1 MHNFYHKVG
10 LLLAES
16 LGLLE
21 FTFKA
26 RNVPLYT
33 QSKEELRLA
42 RKEFQRSQKAKAPQ
56 NRFRATMSRDQ
67 QKVADQEFDT
77 KVVQSG
83 KRL

>member
-26 RNVPLYT
+26 RNVPMYT

-42 RKEFQRSQKAKAPQ
+42 RKEFERSQKALPPQ
-56 NRFRATMSRDQ
+56 KRFRATMSRDQ
-67 QKVADQEFDT
+67 KKVADKDFNT